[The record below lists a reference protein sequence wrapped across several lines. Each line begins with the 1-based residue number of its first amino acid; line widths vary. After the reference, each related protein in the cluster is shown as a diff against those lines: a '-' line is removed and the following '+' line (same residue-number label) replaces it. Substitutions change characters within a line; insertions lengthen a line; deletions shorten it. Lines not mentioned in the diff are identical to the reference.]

1 LSYQKNPKV
10 QLLNFFRAGNQGL
23 SEATVVPSALAPTTL
38 PFKLFYYDILM
49 DNRLNYHTSTN
60 ITTESKG
67 GVSAEGTT
75 VAPLKPWFPSYHTSL
90 QSPTIALENL
100 KKFNKKL
107 DEDNVLTNAFLANNS
122 FLNDEQREIFNKQM
136 KEKAL
141 QEYEYY
147 SQEVEKIKKRRYING
162 NICGNENS
170 CSDITKCEY

>member
-10 QLLNFFRAGNQGL
+10 QLLNFFRAGNQG
-23 SEATVVPSALAPTTL
+23 SPTTL

-49 DNRLNYHTSTN
+49 DNRLNYHTSTDSN
-60 ITTESKG
+60 VIKSLTPSF
-67 GVSAEGTT
+67 
-75 VAPLKPWFPSYHTSL
+75 LKMDYHTSL
-90 QSPTIALENL
+90 QSSKIALENL
-100 KKFNKKL
+100 NRFNKKL
-107 DEDNVLTNAFLANNS
+107 DENNVLTNAFLAQNPFIS
-122 FLNDEQREIFNKQM
+122 DEEREIFNKQM

-147 SQEVEKIKKRRYING
+147 SQEIEKIKKRRYING